1 MKKSVRD
8 FIIKYKRIIL
18 IVFILLLI
26 VLFSVIIIKKVF
38 VKKHVNYSEFQ
49 EYSDDVKELTGTKK
63 YSNNQL
69 VKEHCLGDI
78 CILDVTI
85 RYVNKIQIVE
95 YVVKNNSKKTKTGH
109 LFMVFGDNN
118 YLLSYDSLKPG
129 KTVKNSFQMF
139 GSEFKT
145 ADDYTLRE
153 LTKEEIE
160 SIK

>member
-8 FIIKYKRIIL
+8 FIIKNKRIIL

-69 VKEHCLGDI
+69 VKEH
-78 CILDVTI
+78 
-85 RYVNKIQIVE
+85 
-95 YVVKNNSKKTKTGH
+95 S
-109 LFMVFGDNN
+109 
-118 YLLSYDSLKPG
+118 
-129 KTVKNSFQMF
+129 
-139 GSEFKT
+139 
-145 ADDYTLRE
+145 
-153 LTKEEIE
+153 
-160 SIK
+160 